1 MPMPRKQVQ
10 YFKCLNCNETTILKK
25 NAGGKYCN
33 HTCQQEYQWK
43 TKVITKIENG
53 KCKQSQT
60 QRRYLIET
68 RGNGCKFCSISKW
81 LGKNL
86 VLQVDHIDGNP
97 DNNFPDN
104 LRLLCPNCHSQ
115 TPTYKGGNKK
125 KPKMDSRSKMHRKIY
140 ARKNGAPDRT

>member
-1 MPMPRKQVQ
+1 M
-10 YFKCLNCNETTILKK
+10 
-25 NAGGKYCN
+25 
-33 HTCQQEYQWK
+33 
-43 TKVITKIENG
+43 ENG
-53 KCKQSQT
+53 KCKQSYT
-60 QRRYLIET
+60 QRKYLIET
-68 RGNGCKFCSISKW
+68 RGNGCEFCTMHKW
-81 LGKNL
+81 LGKDL

-140 ARKNGAPDRT
+140 AKKNGAPDRT